1 MLHENL
7 EGLESIMAYTDLG
20 ISVILVEMPVA
31 DGLYYF
37 FGNRESDYNR
47 FVARVDAVASRD
59 QVPFWQTEPLDF
71 IPDNGWVDYTHL
83 NRTGAEIFSTW
94 LGQQVGKAERQG
106 SIKTFQ
112 P

>member
-1 MLHENL
+1 MLDGNL
-7 EGLESIMAYTDLG
+7 EGLESIMEYTDLG

-37 FGNRESDYNR
+37 FGNRELDYSR
-47 FVARVDAVASRD
+47 FVTQVDSLARRH

-71 IPDNGWVDYTHL
+71 IPDNGWVDYSHL
-83 NRTGAEIFSTW
+83 NKAGAEVFSKW
-94 LGQQVGKAERQG
+94 LGQQVGRAEQQG
-106 SIKTFQ
+106 RIKTFQ